1 MTRKLVVLTLLVV
14 MFAVAAPAAA
24 GVRATLI
31 LTSGERIR
39 GVLVD
44 LGGVGFTMLEGGNE
58 VRFAVDEVAVIDFVS
73 GGQVPAAEV
82 ARMQGGRSLVVQR
95 GGDYFYGRLYDIG
108 GDNPLRLTFRSTDG
122 PDELSSSD
130 VARIYLRRWDG
141 MPQGDGGGGGGGGNR
156 PQPEPQRPQPPA
168 AGGIAVPATVVWV
181 DTGIQVRAGQL
192 VAFNAKGEI
201 VLSGDDSDTAGP
213 GGAHNGRVAGRRAQ
227 MPGVAAGAL
236 VGKVGVSAPFGI
248 GNQTQGLSMPST
260 GVLFLGINDE
270 APGDNRG
277 EYRVTVTII
286 R

>member
-1 MTRKLVVLTLLVV
+1 MSRKSVVLFLLAA
-14 MFAVAAPAAA
+14 MLAAAVPSAA

-31 LTSGERIR
+31 LTSGERVR

-44 LGGVGFTMLEGGNE
+44 MGGADFTMMEGGNE
-58 VRFAVDEVAVIDFVS
+58 VRVAIGEVAVIDFVS
-73 GGQVPAAEV
+73 GGQVPADEV
-82 ARMQGGRSLVVQR
+82 ARMEGGRSLVVQR
-95 GGDYFYGRLYDIG
+95 GGDFFYGRLVDIG
-108 GDNPLRLTFRSTDG
+108 GDNPIVLRFNSTDG
-122 PDELSSSD
+122 PMELNSND
-130 VARIYLRRWDG
+130 VARIYLRRWEG
-141 MPQGDGGGGGGGGNR
+141 MPRPGGGGNR
-156 PQPEPQRPQPPA
+156 PAQPQPQPQPKPQPG
-168 AGGIAVPATVVWV
+168 GGIAVPATVVWV

-192 VAFNAKGEI
+192 VAFNARGEV

-213 GGAHNGRVAGRRAQ
+213 GGAHNGRVAGGRAQ

-236 VGKVGVSAPFGI
+236 VGKTGVSAPFGI

-260 GVLFLGINDE
+260 GVLFLGINDD